1 MIGFLSYESEI
12 IIEFRDSLTLL
23 PQPRKALSILLS
35 RSTILGHWKVTV
47 GKFRYMHVIVMS
59 VTIEGSFLYQPASS
73 LLEGRLMTVPPCSSD
88 S

>member
-1 MIGFLSYESEI
+1 MIRFLSYESEI

-23 PQPRKALSILLS
+23 SQPRKAFSRLLS
-35 RSTILGHWKVTV
+35 RSPILGQWKVPA

-59 VTIEGSFLYQPASS
+59 VKLEGSFLYQTASS
-73 LLEGRLMTVPPCSSD
+73 LLEGRLMTVPPCSFD